1 MFLEFEDQKISPE
14 HVILRD
20 ISNFVMLVQHKKINY
35 EVFILRFTKLY
46 VDFKYVEDENLE
58 YSADINIFKIVCL
71 IVMSV

>member
-46 VDFKYVEDENLE
+46 VDFKYVEDE
-58 YSADINIFKIVCL
+58 I
-71 IVMSV
+71 